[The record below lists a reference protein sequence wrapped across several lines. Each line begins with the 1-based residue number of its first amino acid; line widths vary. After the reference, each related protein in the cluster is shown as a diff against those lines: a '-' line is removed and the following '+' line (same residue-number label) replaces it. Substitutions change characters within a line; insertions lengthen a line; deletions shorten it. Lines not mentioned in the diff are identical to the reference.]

1 MTSKGGL
8 RIKTYY
14 VNSVEEAMMQA
25 ERELGPEALL
35 LNTRRVMEA
44 GKPSGYEVV
53 VGVDDAAPSTNEFA
67 AAISEKRPLE
77 VLPVLSAAT
86 LLQAPIQVSPESLA
100 DELKKLRRQMD
111 EIQELLLRSSQS
123 RVLAELPV
131 PELAEIYS
139 NLLSAQVAP
148 LFGKAIVSRLEAAL
162 TNVSFFLSA
171 SNSGLSAGHSGSGG
185 SKPVM
190 PAGDRLEK
198 LLCAVF
204 ERSVRISPT
213 LGVASGKMKPATI
226 LVGPTGGG
234 KTTTAAKLAAAASS
248 SMPVRLLSLDRS
260 RPGSAAQLQ
269 ALIANPGIAFSAL
282 PTLTQLDEVIAEARK
297 NHCVLVDTAGHS
309 AADWH
314 EAEDLAAAL
323 AKCPELDVQLVVPA
337 HINAGDFRRVIE
349 RYSIFSPAKLL
360 VTKTDEAESLGTAVS
375 EAARAELAL
384 SFMTNGPVV
393 PRDIRAISSSD
404 LAVMGLRRGES
415 MGRRAA

>member
-8 RIKTYY
+8 LIKTYY

-53 VGVDDAAPSTNEFA
+53 VGIDDAAPATGESSA
-67 AAISEKRPLE
+67 ATSEKRLLE
-77 VLPVLSAAT
+77 AVPMACAAT
-86 LLQAPIQVSPESLA
+86 WPQAPIHVSAESLA

-139 NLLSAQVAP
+139 NLLSAQVDP
-148 LFGKAIVSRLEAAL
+148 VLGKAIVNRLEAAL

-171 SNSGLSAGHSGSGG
+171 SNGGLSAGHNGSGG

-213 LGVASGKMKPATI
+213 LGVVSGKMKPATI

-282 PTLTQLDEVIAEARK
+282 PTLTQLDEVIAEAQK

-309 AADWH
+309 AADWQA
-314 EAEDLAAAL
+314 AEDLAAAL

-349 RYSIFSPAKLL
+349 RYSIFCPAKLL

-404 LAVMGLRRGES
+404 LAVMGLRRGDS